1 MFQISASACFGK
13 SFTLRSQCLVQHDKV
28 GILIPGGKQN
38 QGMVILGDASGFR
51 VYVGDS
57 WPLYSARAYE
67 VGNDERA
74 AAAAGID
81 CRCVWLPAS

>member
-1 MFQISASACFGK
+1 
-13 SFTLRSQCLVQHDKV
+13 
-28 GILIPGGKQN
+28 
-38 QGMVILGDASGFR
+38 VILGDASGFR
-51 VYVGDS
+51 VYVADS